1 MSLYFDIDG
10 VLKGT
15 TSLKE
20 DIEALILYC
29 IEHYPHTTYWLTTH
43 CKGGINRTRSALVDV
58 FPNELLNQI
67 ENTFQPTDWNVLKTD
82 AIDFSKP
89 FVWFDDT
96 VLRAE
101 LDVMDKKMPEDATYG
116 LFLCDKHDPN
126 AAKDALDYLKQ
137 VESTLKSLYSD

>member
-1 MSLYFDIDG
+1 MNLYFDIDG

-15 TSLKE
+15 ASPKA

-29 IEHYPHTTYWLTTH
+29 IQHYPHTTYWLTTH
-43 CKGGINRTRSALVDV
+43 CKGGVNRTRYALVGVLPDKLFKQV
-58 FPNELLNQI
+58 E
-67 ENTFQPTDWNVLKTD
+67 ESFQPTDWDVLKTD

-96 VLRAE
+96 VLQAE
-101 LDVMDKKMPEDATYG
+101 LDVMGKKMPKDATYG

-126 AAKDALDYLKQ
+126 AAKDALDYLIQ
-137 VESTLKSLYSD
+137 TENMLENQFDY